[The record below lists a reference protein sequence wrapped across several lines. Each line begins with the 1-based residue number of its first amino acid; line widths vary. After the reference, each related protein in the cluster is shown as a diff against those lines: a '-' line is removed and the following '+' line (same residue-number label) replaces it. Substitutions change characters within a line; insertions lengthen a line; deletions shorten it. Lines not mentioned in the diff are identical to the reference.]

1 MVKFNAG
8 NPWNLICI
16 LVTSPVHIRCSSM
29 RAHPSG
35 IGLHPHP
42 SDEIREVHLVIW
54 HSKPSLRPAFWIP
67 WSWSAQLNVAGECCR
82 AQDMSG
88 KNADFRLQFISA
100 SLHFYGS
107 NLKKVAPPE
116 PSRDAHLPE
125 HWKLK
130 IQSLRSKVKF
140 LHSLHSLRL
149 KLIEVLLLVTI
160 LQEVLTCV
168 PLDLAWT
175 GFKDSRCQ
183 AWKE

>member
-1 MVKFNAG
+1 MVKFSAG

-35 IGLHPHP
+35 IGLHPQANFHVLAPHP
-42 SDEIREVHLVIW
+42 CNLTLQTQPEARFLD
-54 HSKPSLRPAFWIP
+54 SLILICTAKRGRWVLQG
-67 WSWSAQLNVAGECCR
+67 SR
-82 AQDMSG
+82 HG
-88 KNADFRLQFISA
+88 KHADFISA

-130 IQSLRSKVKF
+130 KYKAWGLRSNIKRISTF
-140 LHSLHSLRL
+140 SAFTSPQAHWSPPSCHNTSRSSDMCAIGSCLNQLQRL
-149 KLIEVLLLVTI
+149 
-160 LQEVLTCV
+160 
-168 PLDLAWT
+168 
-175 GFKDSRCQ
+175 RCQ